1 MLPLWR
7 DGEAGG
13 GASDAARH
21 SASPARGVPPSR
33 ARAADPLAAR
43 SRGRGYTL
51 LRTEGARAQA
61 RAREDVGTSPRGWDE
76 RERCVRRARGALNR
90 SKDDASRA
98 GKRDVPRG
106 RGALPAT
113 HQVRGHVARGIQ
125 QVRCRTRAEE
135 QGSAARQRRG
145 GPRRQERRA
154 RGSRARRPRRS
165 RVLASPAQGRGRPRG
180 RLPTRGHQREHA
192 PLLKALEHARQ
203 YERATNAA
211 AIADAQGG
219 GAARAVAAL
228 ALARRVRVSSG
239 APGASANG
247 THQSRQRL
255 VRVARRGQR
264 VRRARRA
271 ARPARAR
278 GIVCMPISDACFCNV
293 DS

>member
-1 MLPLWR
+1 MATGAAWDPGGDPLPPRILRSKVQIREHLQQCQPRIRPNIHSTHDRKSGVRTHIASFAAVSNSNCCGSELHHGGPACKQGTAVGRAVPCAGQSAPMLPLWR

-13 GASDAARH
+13 AASDAARH

-76 RERCVRRARGALNR
+76 RERCVRRARGALAR

-113 HQVRGHVARGIQ
+113 HQIRGHVARGIQ
-125 QVRCRTRAEE
+125 QVRCRTRAEK

-154 RGSRARRPRRS
+154 RGSRARRP
-165 RVLASPAQGRGRPRG
+165 
-180 RLPTRGHQREHA
+180 
-192 PLLKALEHARQ
+192 
-203 YERATNAA
+203 
-211 AIADAQGG
+211 
-219 GAARAVAAL
+219 
-228 ALARRVRVSSG
+228 
-239 APGASANG
+239 
-247 THQSRQRL
+247 
-255 VRVARRGQR
+255 
-264 VRRARRA
+264 
-271 ARPARAR
+271 
-278 GIVCMPISDACFCNV
+278 
-293 DS
+293 